1 MRRTVVDRPTV
12 EAHDFHFALS
22 KDLSE
27 THDRSVRGLVELRS
41 FLILRLCQIDNV
53 DRVELA
59 VLALVLSLS
68 LSLFLMM
75 SEEKRASLIFLH
87 SGKIHQRAECA
98 FRPL

>member
-27 THDRSVRGLVELRS
+27 THDRSVRGLAELH
-41 FLILRLCQIDNV
+41 FLLLLRPCQIDNADCIEV
-53 DRVELA
+53 A
-59 VLALVLSLS
+59 VLALVLF
-68 LSLFLMM
+68 LFLKM
-75 SEEKRASLIFLH
+75 SLAKSASLIFFTVERY
-87 SGKIHQRAECA
+87 SSVQNVA